1 MQPVNLCHCTRGPA
15 RSRVW
20 LVTST
25 GFTAVSGSQVPRI
38 TSISGKDGVC
48 HPDHTRGRRGHS
60 SRPWPGMLTTPAGV
74 QKLQLKPEFQPA
86 ASPSSISQDPSDTK
100 TLTGP
105 GMRMLCQRS
114 WLRARNAPQRPSI
127 LLDVVSRGVPGSE
140 GYPAP
145 ACLRWR
151 GKGRGNVKMNW
162 GSGRHLPK
170 QEHVHPWLR
179 QHFPRRDESDIYIFT
194 YATNALATFNRG

>member
-1 MQPVNLCHCTRGPA
+1 MEGLTRRNPLLCPSVTAHCISRGNSAACESVSPHTAPA

-25 GFTAVSGSQVPRI
+25 GFTVVSGSQ
-38 TSISGKDGVC
+38 C
-48 HPDHTRGRRGHS
+48 HESLPSPARMGCVTQTTLGAGGGHS
-60 SRPWPGMLTTPAGV
+60 SQPWPGMLTTPAGV

-114 WLRARNAPQRPSI
+114 WLRARNAPQRPFHS
-127 LLDVVSRGVPGSE
+127 P
-140 GYPAP
+140 
-145 ACLRWR
+145 
-151 GKGRGNVKMNW
+151 
-162 GSGRHLPK
+162 
-170 QEHVHPWLR
+170 
-179 QHFPRRDESDIYIFT
+179 
-194 YATNALATFNRG
+194 